1 VLEGPQL
8 GVGQVRHKRLRPK
21 EHAFEYG
28 SYFLFLPMVQMSQRK
43 GQDCAI
49 GWNRLARMSFYDED
63 HGDGRG
69 PERGGSLAWVREV
82 FEQEGVLGVD
92 GEIWLHCFPRVL
104 GYTFKPVSFWYG
116 HHAKGQLLAVL
127 VEVNNTFGERH
138 CYLLKNP
145 KYGVELKADKVFH
158 VSPFCAVK
166 GEYRFRFMLKEGD
179 SKRGERLAS
188 TVVRIEYFDEDGPL
202 LITSVSGALE
212 PLTQSN
218 TQRAFFKYP
227 FMTLGVVFRIHWHA
241 LRLWLKKAQFHSKP
255 SPPKEMISSG
265 AKP

>member
-1 VLEGPQL
+1 MSTGGALLGWGP
-8 GVGQVRHKRLRPK
+8 VRHTRLRPI
-21 EHAFEYG
+21 EHAFAYPG
-28 SYFLFLPMVQMSQRK
+28 YFLLLPMRRWQK
-43 GQDCAI
+43 EGALADLAF
-49 GWNRLARMSFYDED
+49 NRWAALSFYDED
-63 HGDGRG
+63 HGDGRSAQ
-69 PERGGSLAWVREV
+69 EGGALGWITELLQR
-82 FEQEGVLGVD
+82 EGVLHAD
-92 GEIWLHCFPRVL
+92 GEIWLQTFPRVW

-116 HHAKGQLLAVL
+116 HDAKGQLLAVL

-255 SPPKEMISSG
+255 SPPKEMI
-265 AKP
+265 